1 MAGVY
6 DNPKYY
12 EIAFSYRDFSSEVSV
27 FEECIRRYSQAPVS
41 RVLEICC
48 GHAPHMEEL
57 VRRGYR
63 YVGLDRSET
72 MLARATERANRL
84 GGRAEFVRA
93 DLTCFALT
101 APADFAYVALA
112 SLYVTSTDE
121 LRAHFCAM
129 ADALQPGALFL
140 LEWCVDFDPMVD
152 VVDTWEVAQ
161 DGIRVRASYWSRSL
175 DRVEQLYEDTLH
187 LEVEENGRRFTL
199 EDKSQRRRIFPQE
212 FLAFIRDRTAF
223 EFVGWWNDW
232 NLDQPITGEF
242 AVDRPI
248 VLLRRSAE
256 D

>member
-12 EIAFSYRDFSSEVSV
+12 EIAFSYRDFSYEVSV

-101 APADFAYVALA
+101 APAEFAFVALA
-112 SLYVTSTDE
+112 SLYVTNTDE
-121 LRAHFCAM
+121 LRTHFRAM
-129 ADALQPGALFL
+129 AGALRPGALYVM
-140 LEWCVDFDPMVD
+140 EWCVDFDPMVD
-152 VVDTWEVAQ
+152 VVDSWKVERNGIVVA
-161 DGIRVRASYWSRSL
+161 ASYWSRSVN
-175 DRVEQLYEDTLH
+175 RIEQLYEDTLH
-187 LEVEENGRRFTL
+187 LEIDDHGKHLTL
-199 EDKSQRRRIFPQE
+199 EDTSLRRRIFPQE
-212 FLAFIRDRTAF
+212 FLAFVRDCTDF
-223 EFVGWWNDW
+223 EFIGWWNDW
-232 NLDQPITGEF
+232 DLGQPLTGVHG
-242 AVDRPI
+242 VDRPI
-248 VLLRRSAE
+248 TVLRRVTR
-256 D
+256 